1 VLVEYDSAVSVWS
14 RLLLVVVGAVVY
26 LGLAV
31 IGFGGL
37 ARFFSD
43 PALIALA
50 IVFSALSIAAL
61 FAGGSLSPG
70 VREDR
75 ANRWVLLPIIG
86 IGLLSAFLPA
96 WTDRRDFWTIDG
108 EATRWLGVAL
118 FVIGGALRLA
128 PVFILGDRFSGLVA
142 IQRGH
147 TLVTSGLYGVIR
159 HPSYLGLLLGALGWA
174 LAFRSTIGVLLVAL
188 MIPPIIVRIRS
199 EEALLHAHFGAEY
212 DAYRATTSRLI
223 PGIY

>member
-1 VLVEYDSAVSVWS
+1 VEYDSAMSPWS
-14 RLLLVVVGAVVY
+14 RLLLVVVGAAVY
-26 LGLAV
+26 LALAV
-31 IGFGGL
+31 IGFGAP
-37 ARFFSD
+37 ARFFSE

-50 IVFSALSIAAL
+50 IALLALSVAAL

-75 ANRWVLLPIIG
+75 GNRWVLFPIVVIG
-86 IGLLSAFLPA
+86 FLSAFVPA
-96 WTDRRDFWTIDG
+96 WTDRNGFWTIDG
-108 EATRWLGVAL
+108 DATRWLGVLL
-118 FVIGGALRLA
+118 FVVGGTLRLA
-128 PVFILGDRFSGLVA
+128 PVFILGHRFSGLVA

-147 TLVTSGLYGVIR
+147 ALVTSGLYGVIR

-174 LAFRSTIGVLLVAL
+174 LAFRSAVGLLLVAL
-188 MIPPIIVRIRS
+188 LIPPIIARIRS

-212 DAYRATTSRLI
+212 DAYRAKTSRLI